1 MFPSV
6 VGQVAVDTELVAEI
20 LRQSTS
26 VPSEQG
32 VNVGGWRSGSRIAQW
47 PSAQATL
54 DALLTL
60 VVGAQSL
67 DPWAVVHRAG
77 SYHAWHRHSCKPWLC
92 IGVMYLTTGGA
103 ATVFRIGGD
112 EVRVEPVAGNV
123 ITFDPSIEH
132 RTEPHHGGPRITIA
146 FNASAKRGEIRP
158 PPR

>member
-1 MFPSV
+1 M
-6 VGQVAVDTELVAEI
+6 GQVAVDSALVAEI

-32 VNVGGWRSGSRIAQW
+32 VNVGGWRSGLRITQW

-54 DALLTL
+54 EALLAL

-67 DPWAVVHRAG
+67 DPWAVVHYAG

-103 ATVFRIGGD
+103 ATVFRIDGA

-123 ITFDPSIEH
+123 ITFGSNIEH
-132 RTEPHHGGPRITIA
+132 RTEPHHGEPRITIA
-146 FNASAKRGEIRP
+146 FNATAKLEVGSARRESG
-158 PPR
+158 